1 VLLSIG
7 DTVTHW
13 VESGGIVAVL
23 LLMTAESCG
32 IPFPSEVTMPF
43 AGYFVAQGRL
53 GLASV
58 VLAGTVGNLIGSLVA
73 YALTARWG
81 EALLLGR
88 VGRFVGI
95 RRSHVEMADRWFQRR
110 GLLAVFLGRL
120 LPVIRTYISF
130 PAGLARV
137 EPLRFSALTFFGAL
151 PWCLALT
158 LAGAALGASYDKISG
173 PIEKVA
179 IALAVIVAA
188 GLVAFYVRG
197 RHRAGEAG

>member
-1 VLLSIG
+1 MFLLSIG

-13 VESGGIVAVL
+13 VEAGGIVAVL

-53 GLASV
+53 GLAAV
-58 VLAGTVGNLIGSLVA
+58 VLAGTVGNLIGSLIAYGVA
-73 YALTARWG
+73 AAWG
-81 EALLLGR
+81 EPLLLSR
-88 VGRFVGI
+88 PARLVGI

-110 GLLAVFLGRL
+110 GLLAVFVGRL

-130 PAGLARV
+130 PAGMARV
-137 EPLRFSALTFFGAL
+137 DLLRFSGLTFAGAL
-151 PWCLALT
+151 PWCFALT
-158 LAGAALGASYDKISG
+158 FAGSQVGAGYDQISG

-179 IALAVIVAA
+179 IVLAVVVVGGVIAW
-188 GLVAFYVRG
+188 YMRG
-197 RHRAGEAG
+197 RHTTPAT